1 MFEWEPRKSEMW
13 NAVVIVICMCLFPE
27 LSWPKLEANYIPERV
42 SFIIFAWFK
51 LLGRNQPSECSYD
64 APESQLPGFESQ
76 AISSH

>member
-1 MFEWEPRKSEMW
+1 MGTQEIRNVECSYCR
-13 NAVVIVICMCLFPE
+13 L
-27 LSWPKLEANYIPERV
+27 YV
-42 SFIIFAWFK
+42 SFSLMALANAGSKLHPRTCFLYYFAWFK